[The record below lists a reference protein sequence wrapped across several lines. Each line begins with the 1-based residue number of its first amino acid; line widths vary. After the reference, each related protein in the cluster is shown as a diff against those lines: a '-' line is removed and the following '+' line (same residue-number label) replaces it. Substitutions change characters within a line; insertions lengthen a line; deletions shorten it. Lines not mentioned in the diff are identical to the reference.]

1 MTKDYL
7 WLHLRELPYFR
18 SILRAVEAR
27 FYEGLDLP
35 HPILDVGSGDGH
47 FAAVVFDEQL
57 DIGVDMHRKSMRE
70 AKRRG
75 MYRLLL
81 QSDAASIPLA
91 TDSIASALSNSV
103 LEHIPQLDAVLVEV
117 GRVLR
122 PGAPFVFTVPNPG
135 YKTELS
141 VPHALRRLM
150 LGGFA
155 RAYERWF
162 MWMSR
167 TYNMMYEEE
176 WARRLAPAGFEIERT
191 FRYFSPAALHALE
204 WGHYFGA
211 PCILPRLVAGRWI
224 IAPTRWNLWSTDR
237 LARRYDQEPLS
248 REGTYSFY
256 LVRKT

>member
-18 SILRAVEAR
+18 SILRAVEAS
-27 FYEGLDLP
+27 FYAKLDLP

-47 FAAVVFDEQL
+47 FATVAFEEQL
-57 DIGVDMHRKSMRE
+57 DIGVDLHRKSIRE
-70 AKRRG
+70 AQERG

-81 QSDAASIPLA
+81 QSDGARIPLA
-91 TDSIASALSNSV
+91 SDSVASAVSNSV
-103 LEHIPQLDAVLVEV
+103 LEHMPQLDAVLAEV

-122 PGAPFVFTVPNPG
+122 PGGSFVFTVPNPG

-141 VPHALRRLM
+141 VPHALRMLKVDRL
-150 LGGFA
+150 A

-167 TYNMMYEEE
+167 TYNMMYEED

-191 FRYFSPAALHALE
+191 FRYFSPAALHVLE

-211 PCILPRLVAGRWI
+211 PCILPRVVTGRWI
-224 IAPTRWNLWSTDR
+224 IAPARWNLWLTDR
-237 LARRYDQEPLS
+237 LVRRYYQEQPS
-248 REGTYSFY
+248 EHGTYSFY
-256 LVRKT
+256 LVRKK